1 MKISVIPAALVVIC
15 ALAGCKP
22 AAAPR
27 AVAQPPVPVQ
37 VAVAQKL
44 DVPRRISAIG
54 SVQALRT
61 VSVKS
66 QVDGIIAAVHFREGD
81 EVKVGELLVTLDRR
95 PIENSLRIARA
106 DLANARAEA
115 AKASTDADRYNA
127 LNQQDAISKEQFG
140 LLMTKQETTKAQVQA
155 KEAAVAN
162 AELQFGYT
170 QIKAPIAGR
179 TGQLMLHEGALLKAN
194 DAAQSIVTI
203 NQITP
208 AAVAF
213 SVPEAVLPQI
223 RTAQAAKALSVSVHS
238 RTAGIDRNN
247 GQLDFIDNTVDATTG
262 TILLKAVFPN
272 DDHVLWPGQF
282 LDVATDVG
290 IDVGAIVVPAVAV
303 QTAQTGSQIYVVKP
317 DQTVEL
323 RPVEVLRTD
332 GDRMLIAKGVAAG
345 ETVVTDGQLR
355 LVPGSKIE
363 AKVLGA
369 ESAPKAGKSG
379 KPKSP
384 APTPVSAAAAPAA
397 KP

>member
-1 MKISVIPAALVVIC
+1 
-15 ALAGCKP
+15 
-22 AAAPR
+22 
-27 AVAQPPVPVQ
+27 VPVQ

-44 DVPRRISAIG
+44 DVPRRITAIG
-54 SVQALRT
+54 NVQPLRT

-66 QVDGIIAAVHFREGD
+66 QVDGIIAEVHFREGD
-81 EVKVGELLVTLDRR
+81 EVKAGDLLVTLDRR
-95 PIENSLRIARA
+95 PIENSLRIAKA
-106 DLANARAEA
+106 DLANAKAEA
-115 AKASTDADRYNA
+115 SKASTDADRYNA

-140 LLMTKQETTKAQVQA
+140 QLITKQETTRAQVQA

-170 QIKAPIAGR
+170 QIRAPIAGR
-179 TGQLMLHEGALLKAN
+179 TGQLMLHEGALVKAN

-203 NQITP
+203 NQLTP

-213 SVPEAVLPQI
+213 SVPEAMLPQI
-223 RTAQAAKALSVSVHS
+223 RAAQAAKALNVSVHS
-238 RTAGIDRNN
+238 RNTNVDRSN

-290 IDVGAIVVPAVAV
+290 VDAGAIVVPSVAV
-303 QTAQTGSQIYVVKP
+303 QTAQTGSQIYVVKA

-323 RPVEVLRTD
+323 RPVEVLRTA
-332 GDRMLIAKGVAAG
+332 GDLTLLAKGVAAG

-355 LVPGSKIE
+355 LVPGAKIE

-369 ESAPKAGKSG
+369 PPAPK
-379 KPKSP
+379 P
-384 APTPVSAAAAPAA
+384 ANSAKGNKGAAAA